1 MQRHVQDVINLQGL
15 LNTANRWINNL
26 MNDLTNTRND
36 LLRREQ
42 MMTQAWRDE
51 RRERHLRDAEIID
64 LRRMVCRNV
73 SDNVGGE
80 EDIQHVL
87 NRRRI

>member
-1 MQRHVQDVINLQGL
+1 
-15 LNTANRWINNL
+15 

-51 RRERHLRDAEIID
+51 RRERQLRDVILEEWYAEM
-64 LRRMVCRNV
+64 LVK
-73 SDNVGGE
+73 NVGGE

-87 NRRRI
+87 SRRRI